1 MTTSSYP
8 TKYRYTK
15 EHEWSELISAT
26 QIRVG
31 ITDHA
36 QSALG
41 DIVFLELPKIGRDLK
56 SNETFGVV
64 ESIKAVSDLYSP
76 VNGKVLQTNSDL
88 ASDPSRINQ
97 KPHEEWMIVL
107 ESTDAKLQYDGL
119 MSADD
124 YSNYV
129 KSL

>member
-1 MTTSSYP
+1 MSYP

-15 EHEWSELISAT
+15 EHEWAELVASN

-36 QSALG
+36 QSSLG
-41 DIVFLELPKIGRDLK
+41 DIVFLELPKVGRELK

-76 VNGKVLQTNSDL
+76 VNGKVVSANTDL
-88 ASDPSRINQ
+88 ATDPSKINSSAHDQ
-97 KPHEEWMIVL
+97 WMIVL
-107 ESTDAKLQYDGL
+107 ESADAKAQYDGL

-124 YSNYV
+124 YSKYV
-129 KSL
+129 QSL